1 MTIARSETAL
11 VARADFNRDL
21 SKMRQADGLR
31 GKRVLVVEDEFLVAL
46 DLECELADSGA
57 EVTCASTLGQATGVA
72 QSGRFDA
79 VVLDLNLHGETSYP
93 LADYLAAN
101 DVPFVFHTGQGE
113 QSVLAKRYPGVA
125 VCNKP
130 CDGRI
135 LLKTLECAM
144 SDRSPS
150 AANNA

>member
-1 MTIARSETAL
+1 MTDAEFSKGS
-11 VARADFNRDL
+11 
-21 SKMRQADGLR
+21 SKMQHVSGLR

-57 EVTCASTLGQATGVA
+57 EVICASTLGQATGVA
-72 QSGRFDA
+72 QSGEFDA
-79 VVLDLNLHGETSYP
+79 VVLDLNLHGEASYP

-113 QSVLAKRYPGVA
+113 QSLLAKRYPGVA

-130 CDGRI
+130 CDGRV
-135 LLKTLECAM
+135 LLKTLEGVM
-144 SDRSPS
+144 SERAP
-150 AANNA
+150 AANTP